1 METKNKFKLFLPKI
15 TEDSNSK
22 ITLLSADVR
31 SNVTYIALYE
41 TVDKKVVQKHESSY
55 PTKDFA
61 SFSEI
66 ANRFISDFSLSGIS
80 KIAVAVPGPVIGG
93 KSAPVRL
100 PWTLDSEEIQAKTQV
115 EKVYLINDMEAS
127 SYGLGNADESNFLT
141 IHQSENFIPGN
152 IAVLAPGAGLGEA
165 GLFWDGDT
173 LRPFATE
180 GGHCEFSPRTNE
192 EVEFYQFLQ
201 KIYGIVTWESV
212 LSTSGLFNIYRFLRD
227 VKQQKQ
233 PEWLTKEIEADNF
246 TDALINGALENKD
259 RICKM
264 TVDAYIMYLAR
275 EANSLVLKLKATGG
289 LFLSGEIPV
298 KLQQYLKNDKFYQ
311 SFIVSDKME
320 VVLKDIPIYLVKDEQ
335 TIINGAA
342 LYAAFS

>member
-1 METKNKFKLFLPKI
+1 METKNKFKLFLPAIKQ
-15 TEDSNSK
+15 DSNNK
-22 ITLLSADVR
+22 ISVISADVQ
-31 SNVTYIALYE
+31 NNITFFALYE
-41 TVDKKVVQKHESSY
+41 TDDKKVIQKHESSY

-66 ANRFISDFSLSGIS
+66 VNRFISDFSLSGIS

-100 PWTLDSEEIQAKTQV
+100 PWTLDSEEIKAKTQV
-115 EKVYLINDMEAS
+115 EQVYLINDLEAS
-127 SYGLGNADESNFLT
+127 SYGLGNDDESNFLT
-141 IHQSENFIPGN
+141 IHQSENNTPGN

-165 GLFWDGDT
+165 GLFWDGDC

-180 GGHCEFSPRTNE
+180 GGHCEFSPRTND

-201 KIYGIVTWESV
+201 KIYDIVTWESV

-227 VKQQKQ
+227 VKQQPQ
-233 PEWLTKEIEADNF
+233 PEWLTKEIEAGNF
-246 TDALINGALENKD
+246 TEAIIKGALENKD
-259 RICKM
+259 RICNM
-264 TVDAYIMYLAR
+264 TVDTYITYLAR

-298 KLQQYLKNDKFYQ
+298 KLQSYLSNDKFYK

-320 VVLKDIPIYLVKDEQ
+320 VVLKDIPIYLVKDEK